1 MCHHYLLARLAELAE
16 LAEDDDV
23 VEAPPT
29 EDDVPLESLDPQPCG

>member
-16 LAEDDDV
+16 DDD